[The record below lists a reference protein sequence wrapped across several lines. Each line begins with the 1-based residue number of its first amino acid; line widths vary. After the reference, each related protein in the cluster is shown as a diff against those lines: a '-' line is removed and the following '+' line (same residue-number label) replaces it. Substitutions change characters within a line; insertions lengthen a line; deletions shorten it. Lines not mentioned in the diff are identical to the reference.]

1 MRILFFPGNILAK
14 CGGEEE
20 SGEAKGVWREG
31 THKARRLEEAE
42 QGGHL
47 SCAEL
52 FRDVIHFARAELF
65 RETIQDGCQIEE
77 DGG

>member
-1 MRILFFPGNILAK
+1 
-14 CGGEEE
+14 
-20 SGEAKGVWREG
+20 VWREG